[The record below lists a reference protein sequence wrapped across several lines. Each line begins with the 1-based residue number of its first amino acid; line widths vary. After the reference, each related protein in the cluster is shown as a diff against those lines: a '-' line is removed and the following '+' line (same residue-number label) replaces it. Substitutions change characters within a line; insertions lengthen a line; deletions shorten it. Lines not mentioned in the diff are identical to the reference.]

1 MLSMRK
7 IIYIPL
13 DERPCNYK
21 FPILLGEITDNYKLI
36 TPPMNIMGDKK
47 NPANIEALWKW
58 LEEEAQQ
65 ADGAILSLDT
75 LIYGGIIPSRLH
87 YLSLEECRNRIEK
100 LKEMKLKKNIPM
112 YGFNLIMRCPRYSSS
127 DEEPDYYEDYG
138 KEIFTQGYIKHR
150 MELNIAEE
158 EEKAELEKIEKIL
171 PQQVLD
177 DYVTRRKLNRE
188 VNKLA
193 IDLVKDE
200 VLDFLCIPQ
209 DDSAPYG
216 LTALDQQYV
225 RGHIDERQVNLKV
238 YMYPGADEVG
248 CTLLARMINKME
260 NKTPLVH
267 VRYSSIQGPTVIPL
281 YEDRY
286 SYESVKYQII
296 AAGGLLAT
304 SISEADMVLLVNSPG
319 DTMME
324 AVVQKQNSIGYD
336 VLRNL
341 IELIEFADYAVGK
354 LNKPVVFADIAFAN
368 GADLKLIKLLKE
380 KKLLFK
386 LAGYAGW
393 NTSSNTLGT
402 CIAQGMISSI
412 YGNNQKNRDFLALRF
427 VEDAG
432 YCASVRKEV
441 SENYAAK
448 MNFNWFEVDG
458 QRGEISNIVRRLL
471 TDFININLNY
481 DDYKIEILD
490 TYMPWRRMFEV
501 GLEVRLC
508 KKD

>member
-36 TPPMNIMGDKK
+36 TPPMGIMGDKK
-47 NPANIEALWKW
+47 KPANIEALWKW
-58 LEEEAQQ
+58 LEEEVEQ

-100 LKEMKLKKNIPM
+100 LKEIKLKKNIPM

-127 DEEPDYYEDYG
+127 DEEPEYYEDYG
-138 KEIFTQGYIKHR
+138 REIFTQGYIKHR
-150 MELNIAEE
+150 IELNIAEE
-158 EEKAELEKIEKIL
+158 EEKVELEKIKKIL
-171 PQQVLD
+171 PQEVLD
-177 DYVTRRKLNRE
+177 DYVNRRKLNRE

-225 RGHIDERQVNLKV
+225 RGYIDEREVNLKV

-248 CTLLARMINKME
+248 CTLLARMINNME
-260 NKTPLVH
+260 NKTPLVY
-267 VRYSSIQGPTVIPL
+267 VRYSSIQGPKIIPL

-319 DTMME
+319 ETMME
-324 AVVQKQNSIGYD
+324 AIVQKQNSIGYD
-336 VLRNL
+336 VFRNL

-354 LNKPVVFADIAFAN
+354 LNKPVVLADIAFAN

-441 SENYAAK
+441 AENHAPK

-471 TDFININLNY
+471 IEFINLNLNY
-481 DDYKIEILD
+481 DEYKIEILD